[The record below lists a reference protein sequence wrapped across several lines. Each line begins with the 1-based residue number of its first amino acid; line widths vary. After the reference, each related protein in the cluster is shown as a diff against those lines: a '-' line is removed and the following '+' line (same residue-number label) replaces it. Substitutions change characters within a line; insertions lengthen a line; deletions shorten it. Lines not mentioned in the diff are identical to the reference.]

1 MPVVFDLMP
10 FAKQLEV
17 KYVQGKPHFF
27 DKTRR
32 VHLKVTPE
40 EIVRQSLIIK
50 LHADFGI
57 PWVRMRTEYGIKH
70 NSLQKRIDLL
80 IYDKKGKPWMIIE
93 TKAPTVP
100 LSQLVIDQVAF
111 YNNVIFAPWLMVANG
126 NEAMFASV
134 DFQSKAT
141 AEVFKFPLNQWL

>member
-1 MPVVFDLMP
+1 
-10 FAKQLEV
+10 
-17 KYVQGKPHFF
+17 
-27 DKTRR
+27 
-32 VHLKVTPE
+32 
-40 EIVRQSLIIK
+40 
-50 LHADFGI
+50 
-57 PWVRMRTEYGIKH
+57 MRTEYGIKH

-141 AEVFKFPLNQWL
+141 AEVFEFPLNQWL